1 MSYNPNHTLGTFF
14 RAGERLIGIIH
25 TPTFQGR
32 MVFGPDG
39 RKEGRLIAS
48 INGWTVGFAELV
60 SAEGENLTF
69 TVSLHPGTLAYARPL
84 DLTYQKGVF
93 ILISRRRLA

>member
-1 MSYNPNHTLGTFF
+1 MSDNPKHILGTFF
-14 RAGERLIGIIH
+14 RAGERLTGIIH
-25 TPTFQGR
+25 PSTFQGR
-32 MVFGPDG
+32 MVFRPDG
-39 RKEGRLIAS
+39 HEGRLIAS
-48 INGWTVGFAELV
+48 INDWTVGFAELV

>member
-60 SAEGENLTF
+60 SAEGEDLTF
-69 TVSLHPGTLAYARPL
+69 TVSLHPGILPHTKRLQLASKDGVWFLTLP
-84 DLTYQKGVF
+84 
-93 ILISRRRLA
+93 